1 MEGTGIIGA
10 IALIIIFM
18 FVCMLVFIIKL
29 ILDVRLYKSKQKNDL
44 DKPSLQK
51 EEKVM
56 YLIEKPKVRSKQEK
70 EYTMVSPKKIYTI
83 DEKK

>member
-10 IALIIIFM
+10 IALIIIFL
-18 FVCMLVFIIKL
+18 FVCMFVFIIKL
-29 ILDVRLYKSKQKNDL
+29 ILDLRIYRHNQKEER
-44 DKPSLQK
+44 PSSQK

-56 YLIEKPKVRSKQEK
+56 YLIEKPKNRQKHEK

-83 DEKK
+83 DEK

>member
-29 ILDVRLYKSKQKNDL
+29 ILDVRVYKYKQKDEH
-44 DKPSLQK
+44 KPAFVK
-51 EEKVM
+51 EENKM
-56 YLIEKPKVRSKQEK
+56 YLIEKPQKKQKEK
-70 EYTMVSPKKIYTI
+70 EYMSVSPKKIYTI